1 MALWGRARN
10 FLPVPTRLRRVARS
24 NGAAIRTLG
33 HSRRQFPAAFGQPV
47 VAGLVLCRRPDFR
60 ILRDHPDSH
69 TPQNETSGGKGP
81 GPRFPL
87 RSRGQSGI
95 DRQSRGFPR
104 FEKIE
109 RRRRPRFRPGR
120 RFIRRRGGDSL
131 RRCSPGRSDFAF
143 VDVESVEIRRIAD
156 LPRRPREAHPK
167 ASRRGCVAPPLSAS
181 LRPKKSLGPKK
192 GPGSRFSWRSTCT
205 TCRG

>member
-81 GPRFPL
+81 GPRFPSAVVFHAEHDQPAIHVQEGANRVEEIARQPVRGPL
-87 RSRGQSGI
+87 ELQPKSLFLPLVAMRGQLGLA
-95 DRQSRGFPR
+95 DGAV
-104 FEKIE
+104 
-109 RRRRPRFRPGR
+109 RRVPPLGADAVVQGEEGLVVGNRNVAEARPGE
-120 RFIRRRGGDSL
+120 DVD
-131 RRCSPGRSDFAF
+131 GRMS
-143 VDVESVEIRRIAD
+143 SQ
-156 LPRRPREAHPK
+156 
-167 ASRRGCVAPPLSAS
+167 
-181 LRPKKSLGPKK
+181 
-192 GPGSRFSWRSTCT
+192 
-205 TCRG
+205 